1 MTSACSAQHNYFFA
15 VKYHSFS
22 LQMQVFFSKY
32 TYICIFCIN
41 YNCLFNSILLE
52 LEMYVE
58 ENSVFLRYEVYIV
71 QISESCMSDSPLLVA
86 VV

>member
-1 MTSACSAQHNYFFA
+1 MMSYIC
-15 VKYHSFS
+15 
-22 LQMQVFFSKY
+22 SKY
-32 TYICIFCIN
+32 TDICIFCIN

-52 LEMYVE
+52 LDIYVE